1 MLYRVEIED
10 ADSYNGSYLD
20 TFDLLEALAKFAE
33 HSQGHTACT
42 LSRLIP
48 SQVLRGA
55 FIAEVFASSQN

>member
-10 ADSYNGSYLD
+10 AISYNGSYLD
-20 TFDLLEALAKFAE
+20 TFDLLEALSYFSMN
-33 HSQGHTACT
+33 SQGCNACT

-55 FIAEVFASSQN
+55 FVAEVFASNQN